1 MKRPITLAIMIVSAG
16 LVQAPP
22 LVAAPT
28 TAARNDSSSQ
38 TGLPA
43 APIAQPEAPASAAPA
58 VSTAPL
64 ASPAETS
71 VPQTEAEPTSLRRET
86 TTSPPTPGAAFAPK
100 AMTPETR
107 SAAALAISSSPTFDE
122 GSGRRIQEAIQ
133 SYSALAA
140 RGGWQPIPAEAKFA
154 IGTAG
159 PHDELLRR
167 RLVIS
172 GDLAPSEA
180 SGPYDLTLAGAVRRF
195 QVRHG
200 LATTGNVTPRT
211 IAALNVPVEKRIQQ
225 LEASAKRIDAIGFG
239 FGERYV
245 VVNLPAAYAEAVEHD
260 HVVRRYR
267 VIVGKTEKPSPTVT
281 AEITDVNLNP
291 TWTVPASITKNEIAA
306 HMRKDPT
313 YLSRTHMQVLD
324 AHDSII
330 DPETVDW
337 SAGKTPNIT
346 VRQEAGSWNALGQ
359 VRVDMPNSYAVYMH
373 DTNQKT
379 LFNDEY
385 RFGSHGCV
393 RVDNVRDFVAWLLQD
408 LPKWGRAEIDAAIAT
423 GQRHNIKLQKQVPVA
438 WIYLTGWMSRDQ
450 IVQFRSDIY
459 DQDQQLLEATI
470 EEEAFFNQAN
480 EPYLPRR
487 AP

>member
-1 MKRPITLAIMIVSAG
+1 MDMKRLITLELMIVLAG
-16 LVQAPP
+16 LVQTPP

-28 TAARNDSSSQ
+28 NAARNESSSQ
-38 TGLPA
+38 TVLPA
-43 APIAQPEAPASAAPA
+43 APVAQPEAPAPTAPA
-58 VSTAPL
+58 ISTAPL
-64 ASPAETS
+64 ARPAESS
-71 VPQTEAEPTSLRRET
+71 VPQTKTEPNSLRREA
-86 TTSPPTPGAAFAPK
+86 TTSTANPTAALAPQPK
-100 AMTPETR
+100 AVTPETR
-107 SAAALAISSSPTFDE
+107 SAAALAISNSPTFDE
-122 GSGRRIQEAIQ
+122 GSGGRIQEAIQ
-133 SYSALAA
+133 SYLAIAA

-172 GDLAPSEA
+172 GDLNPSEA
-180 SGPYDLTLAGAVRRF
+180 SGPYDLALAGAIRRF
-195 QVRHG
+195 QARHG
-200 LATTGNVTPRT
+200 LATTGVVTPRT
-211 IAALNVPVEKRIQQ
+211 IAALNVTVEKRIQQ
-225 LEASAKRIDAIGFG
+225 LEASAKRIGAIGFG

-245 VVNLPAAYAEAVEHD
+245 VVNLPAAYAEAVEND

-267 VIVGKTEKPSPTVT
+267 VVVGKTEKPSPTVT
-281 AEITDVNLNP
+281 AEITEVNLNP

-306 HMRKDPT
+306 HMRKDAT
-313 YLSRTHMQVLD
+313 YLSRNHMQVLD
-324 AHDSII
+324 AHDSIV

-346 VRQEAGSWNALGQ
+346 VRQEAGPWNALGQ

-385 RFGSHGCV
+385 RFDSHGCV

-408 LPKWGRAEIDAAIAT
+408 LPKWGHAEIDAAIAT
-423 GQRHNIKLQKQVPVA
+423 GQRHDIKLQKPVPVA
-438 WIYLTGWMSRDQ
+438 WIYLTGWMSGDQ

-459 DQDQQLLEATI
+459 DQDQQLLEATA
-470 EEEAFFNQAN
+470 EEKAFFDQAN
-480 EPYLPRR
+480 SR
-487 AP
+487 